1 MPKSVASEAKLIV
14 RHSSIYGLSN
24 ILGRAVSFLLLPL
37 YTRFLTPADYG
48 ILELIHL
55 TTSVIS
61 LVIGLGIEG
70 AVSRFYFDYDTDD
83 KRNVVISSAVV
94 GYGSVAVILIL
105 SMLPF
110 SGFMAKT
117 ILDSSE
123 RMSLFILALLALA
136 LGIVMPIFFTYM
148 RVRQKSFQYM
158 MANVIMTSITLS
170 LHIYFIAFA
179 KLGVFGLL
187 LSNLIVTSLFTVIL
201 GFITLRQTGFK
212 VDYRLLRDMLKFS
225 LPLVPASIS
234 GFVVHTSDRYFI
246 KTYFDLTSTGLYSLG
261 YKFGALINELITSPF
276 VQIWNPRRYEFF
288 GKEGYELI
296 YARIFT
302 YFCCVTFFAGLM
314 LSLLSKE
321 VIYFMTTEPFWPAY
335 KIIPL
340 IALTQIV
347 FSFSYHFNVG
357 IIMEKAT
364 KYLAYINVANG
375 ILNLVLN
382 FILIKRYNIWGAALA
397 TLICFIFKAYMT
409 FYFSNRFH
417 KVIVEWFR
425 LIMLF
430 VVSIGLYFIGITIS
444 TGSIWIDI
452 ACKLLIGFSF
462 PVVLY
467 LIRFFDS
474 EEIKRFK
481 HIIKTR
487 KLDFE

>member
-1 MPKSVASEAKLIV
+1 
-14 RHSSIYGLSN
+14 
-24 ILGRAVSFLLLPL
+24 
-37 YTRFLTPADYG
+37 
-48 ILELIHL
+48 
-55 TTSVIS
+55 
-61 LVIGLGIEG
+61 VIGVGIEG
-70 AVSRFYFDYDTDD
+70 AVARFYFDYESED
-83 KRNVVISSAVV
+83 KRKTVISSAVV

-110 SGFMAKT
+110 CGLMARV
-117 ILDSSE
+117 ILDSSDHT
-123 RMSLFILALLALA
+123 SLFILALSALA

-158 MANVIMTSITLS
+158 ITNVIMSSITLS
-170 LHIYFIAFA
+170 LHVYFIAFA

-201 GFITLRQTGFK
+201 GYITLKQTGFK
-212 VDYRLLRDMLKFS
+212 VDYRLLWNMLKFS
-225 LPLVPASIS
+225 LPLIPASIS

-261 YKFGALINELITSPF
+261 YKFGVLIHQLITSPF
-276 VQIWNPRRYEFF
+276 IQIWNPRRIEYF
-288 GKEGYELI
+288 GKEGYERI

-302 YFCCVTFFAGLM
+302 YFCCLTFFAGLM
-314 LSLLSKE
+314 ISLLSKE

-340 IALTQIV
+340 SVLSQIV

-375 ILNLVLN
+375 ILNLILN
-382 FILIKRYNIWGAALA
+382 FILIKKYNIWGAAGA
-397 TLICFIFKAYMT
+397 TLICFIFKAYLT
-409 FYFSNRFH
+409 YYFSNRFH
-417 KVIVEWFR
+417 KIYVEWSR
-425 LIMLF
+425 IIMLF
-430 VVSIGLYFIGITIS
+430 LISMGLYFLGFMTD
-444 TGSIWIDI
+444 TGSIWIDMV
-452 ACKLLIGFSF
+452 CKLFIGCAF

-467 LIRFFDS
+467 LTRFFDS
-474 EEIKRFK
+474 EEVKRFK

-487 KLDFE
+487 KLDFD